1 MVRHR
6 ISQYAEKRAAMF
18 CFLAG
23 QNLLLQVKKY
33 IVIGER
39 KTGDSTSEKENPPM
53 NNRFF
58 ILLQTAILVIV
69 LGLGITGC
77 GAAGDGQGSTAN
89 GSTEYVIRLGHS
101 DTEDNLINV
110 SLQHYAEYVKEQTG
124 GRVVI
129 RLYPNEELGDN
140 TDMAQ
145 QLVTGQL
152 DAMMMPQGVEA
163 TYAPKIATLGLPF
176 LFTSYEQA
184 WAVVDD
190 EEIAKGLTE
199 GLDSYNMIQ
208 LAFWENGMRQITNSV
223 REISAPSDVSGLR
236 MRIPDDDMTEAIFKS
251 LGARTTV
258 FSWNKTYDALKQGTF
273 DGQENPIANIY
284 ANHIQEV
291 NQYLTITN
299 HKYESK
305 NLVFSQTT
313 WKKLPK
319 DVQQV
324 LREGAVIYGKE
335 HREAVAAQQGKQ
347 LEELK
352 AAGMVV
358 NESPDIAAFKTAT
371 RRVYTDFELQNEW
384 TVNLVARIRKV
395 IAQTP

>member
-1 MVRHR
+1 
-6 ISQYAEKRAAMF
+6 
-18 CFLAG
+18 
-23 QNLLLQVKKY
+23 
-33 IVIGER
+33 
-39 KTGDSTSEKENPPM
+39 M
-53 NNRFF
+53 NNKFP
-58 ILLQTAILVIV
+58 ILLQAVILVLL
-69 LGLGITGC
+69 LGLCITGC
-77 GAAGDGQGSTAN
+77 GSASDGTGSAANS
-89 GSTEYVIRLGHS
+89 STEYVIRLGHS

-190 EEIAKGLTE
+190 EELARGLTE

-208 LAFWENGMRQITNSV
+208 LAFWENGMRQITNNA
-223 REISAPSDVSGLR
+223 REISAPKDVSGLR
-236 MRIPDDDMTEAIFKS
+236 MRIPDDDMTEAIFKA
-251 LGARTTV
+251 LGAKTTV

-284 ANHIQEV
+284 ANDIQEV
-291 NQYLTITN
+291 NKYLTITN

-305 NLVFSQTT
+305 NLVFSQST
-313 WKKLPK
+313 WKKLPG
-319 DVQQV
+319 DVQQI

-335 HREAVAAQQGKQ
+335 HREAVAAQQDKQ

-358 NESPDIAAFKTAT
+358 NESPDIEAFKTAT